1 MQAESLDISEGSVGV
16 QGRTGWTGRSF
27 HGSRL
32 TLSTYDYSPRIMMGQ
47 SRRQSESDGELR
59 PQPTAEIDEPPT
71 NDAGEYVCSRRCANG
86 TRCLITVS
94 LPFISCHQHDQSKAV
109 VTDGE

>member
-1 MQAESLDISEGSVGV
+1 
-16 QGRTGWTGRSF
+16 
-27 HGSRL
+27 
-32 TLSTYDYSPRIMMGQ
+32 MGQ

-59 PQPTAEIDEPPT
+59 PQLSAETDEPPT
-71 NDAGEYVCSRRCANG
+71 NEAGEYVCSRRCANG
-86 TRCLITVS
+86 SRCMITVS